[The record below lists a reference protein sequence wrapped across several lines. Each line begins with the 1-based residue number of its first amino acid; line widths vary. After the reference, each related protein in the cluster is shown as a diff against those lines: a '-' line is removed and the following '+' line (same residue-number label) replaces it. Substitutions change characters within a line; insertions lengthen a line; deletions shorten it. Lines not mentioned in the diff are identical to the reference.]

1 MAQDDD
7 CAQRKADNA
16 RTAIQESA
24 MIRVLLVDD
33 DQELTAMLSEYL
45 EREGFETSAV
55 HTGEEGEIEALSGLY
70 SIVVLDVM
78 LPRLSGIE
86 VLRRIRAR
94 SQVPVVLLTARGDNI
109 DRITGLELGADDY
122 VPKPS
127 SPGELVARL
136 RAIMRRVQPGDRH
149 TCEVIRSGPLVLW
162 PGKRQAQWQG
172 RELGV
177 TSTEFSLLEEL
188 ARSAGQVVSK
198 QDLSLNA
205 LGCPLTRYDRRIDV
219 HISSIRQKLGP
230 RPDTKAWIQSVR
242 GLGSLLIAE

>member
-1 MAQDDD
+1 
-7 CAQRKADNA
+7 
-16 RTAIQESA
+16 
-24 MIRVLLVDD
+24 MICVLLVDD
-33 DQELTAMLSEYL
+33 DQELTEMLSQYL
-45 EREGFETSAV
+45 AREGFEATAV
-55 HTGEEGEIEALSGLY
+55 HTGEEGEVEALSGRY

-78 LPRLSGIE
+78 LPQRSG
-86 VLRRIRAR
+86 RRIRAV

-136 RAIMRRVQPGDRH
+136 RAIMRRVQPVGQPL
-149 TCEVIRSGPLVLW
+149 TEVIKTGALVLW
-162 PGKRQAQWQG
+162 PGKRQALWSG
-172 RELGV
+172 VELGL

-188 ARSAGQVVSK
+188 ARNAGQVVSK
-198 QDLSLNA
+198 KDLSLNA

-230 RPDTKAWIQSVR
+230 RLDTKAWIQSVR
-242 GLGSLLIAE
+242 GLGYLLIAE